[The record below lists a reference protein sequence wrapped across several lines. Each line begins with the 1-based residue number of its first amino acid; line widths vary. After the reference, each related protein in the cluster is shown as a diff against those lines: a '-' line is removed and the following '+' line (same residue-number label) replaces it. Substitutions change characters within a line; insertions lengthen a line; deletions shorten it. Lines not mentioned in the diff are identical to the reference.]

1 MINQPELG
9 KKLIE
14 LRKKKGL
21 TQEDLVEKCNLSVR
35 TLQRI
40 ESGEVTPRNTTIKLI
55 FEALE
60 LSSTIY
66 FESIHENDKELKYN
80 WFNQL
85 YISFIGLFYLRTNT
99 IKKITIL
106 IIILS
111 AIIISSY
118 IVSRALSTQS
128 KPVKQIPRSTGVRID
143 TDQE

>member
-1 MINQPELG
+1 MISQPELG
-9 KKLIE
+9 KKLVE

-40 ESGEVTPRNTTIKLI
+40 ESGEVTPRNTTIRLI

-60 LSSTIY
+60 ISSTNY
-66 FESIHENDKELKYN
+66 FESIHEDDKELKSN
-80 WFNQL
+80 WFNQF
-85 YISFIGLFYLRTNT
+85 YISFIGLFHLRTNT

-118 IVSRALSTQS
+118 IVSRALSNQS
-128 KPVKQIPRSTGVRID
+128 KPVQQIPRSTGVRID